1 MKTGSS
7 DELLKRVSSAASRQQ
22 WREQFVNDV
31 VLFAGITLYSLM
43 APD

>member
-1 MKTGSS
+1 MKSGSS
-7 DELLKRVSSAASRQQ
+7 DELSASRQQ